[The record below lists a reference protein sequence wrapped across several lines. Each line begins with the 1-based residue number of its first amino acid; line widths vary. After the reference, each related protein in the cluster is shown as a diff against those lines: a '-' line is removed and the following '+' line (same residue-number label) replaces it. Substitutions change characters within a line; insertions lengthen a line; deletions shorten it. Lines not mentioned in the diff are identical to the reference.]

1 VGKNDLKTLSPKQ
14 VAEGISANLGKQLAM
29 KINQESLNTDIALS
43 SIIPRTDNPHL
54 AAKATEDNKLTN
66 SLCAKNKWKFINHSS
81 ITSISLSD
89 GFAPKSKRNLFD
101 LLPTTSVI
109 SFRLSWSYMHDE
121 NFRATCYRDL

>member
-1 VGKNDLKTLSPKQ
+1 VGKNDLKTLSSKQ
-14 VAEGISANLGKQLAM
+14 VAEGIANLGKQLAM
-29 KINQESLNTDIALS
+29 QINQESLNTDIALS

-89 GFAPKSKRNLFD
+89 GFAPKSKTEEPI
-101 LLPTTSVI
+101 LLSITLVI
-109 SFRLSWSYMHDE
+109 SFRLSRSYIHNE
-121 NFRATCYRDL
+121 NFRAT